1 MSDNTTLPPDEAEYD
16 RVIPIDLNQEM
27 QNSYIDYAMSVI
39 VGRALPEVRDG
50 MKPVQRRI
58 LYAMFDSGFLHNRS
72 YVKSA
77 RSVAETMGHYH
88 PHGDSAIYDTLVRMA
103 QPWTMRYPLVDGQG
117 NFGSAGNDPAAAMR
131 YTEARLT
138 SLAEEMLRDIREDV
152 VDFQPNYDG
161 KTNEPVVL
169 PSRVPQL
176 LMNGS
181 NGIAVGMATNI
192 PPHNLGEVAEAI
204 YWCLDNPDADEES
217 TLAAVMERIKG
228 PDFPTAGLIVG
239 DQGIKDAYTTG
250 RGSIRMRGKTSIEE
264 EGKRT
269 VIVITEL
276 PYQVNP
282 DNLVSSIAQQVSDGR
297 ISGIANIEDQTS
309 SRVGMRIV
317 VTLKRDAVAKVVLN
331 NLYKHSALQT
341 SFGANMLSIV
351 DGVPRTLRIDQL
363 VRIYVQHQ
371 LEVIVRRTTFRLR
384 KKEER
389 AHILRGLKKAIDML
403 DETIALIR
411 RSPSADE
418 ARVGLMD
425 LLDIDE
431 AQANAILEMQLRRLA
446 ALELQKI
453 LDELEQI
460 EIDIADLKDVLAK
473 PERQRAIVKEELSEI
488 VRKYGDERRTRIIP
502 ADGEISDE
510 DLIPEEDVVVTITET
525 GYAKRTK
532 TDLYRSQKRGG
543 KGVKGATLKQDEIV
557 KHFFVCST
565 HDTILFFTTKG
576 RVYRLKA
583 YDLPEANRTARGQHV
598 ANLLAFQPGERIA
611 QVIQLKSY
619 QDAPYLVLAT
629 RNGLV
634 KKSRL
639 EDYDSNRTGGLV
651 AINLKGDDE
660 LVGADLCSE
669 DDDLI
674 LVSEFGQS
682 IRFHATDDVLR
693 PMGRATSG
701 VYGMR
706 FNGDDSLLSMNV
718 VKEDQFLL
726 VATSGGYAKRTAME
740 DYPVQRRGGKGVLT
754 IQYDRRRGHLVGA
767 EVVAI
772 DDEIFAITSNGGI
785 IRTAAK
791 EVRKAGRQT
800 KGVRLMNLAEGDSLL
815 AIARNA
821 DRTPSTKK
829 TKQRRQRR

>member
-583 YDLPEANRTARGQHV
+583 YDLPEANRTDRGQHV
-598 ANLLAFQPGERIA
+598 ANLLAFQPGERTA

-740 DYPVQRRGGKGVLT
+740 DYPVQGRGGKGVLT

-821 DRTPSTKK
+821 DQDTIDEEN
-829 TKQRRQRR
+829 

>member
-1 MSDNTTLPPDEAEYD
+1 MSDNTTLPPDEETYD
-16 RVIPIDLNQEM
+16 RITPIDLNQEM

-39 VGRALPEVRDG
+39 VGRALPEARDG

-103 QPWTMRYPLVDGQG
+103 QPWTMRYPLIDGQG

-204 YWCLDNPDADEES
+204 YWCLDNPDADEAS
-217 TLAAVMERIKG
+217 TLDAVMERIKG

-269 VIVITEL
+269 IIVITEL

-297 ISGIANIEDQTS
+297 ISGIANIEDQSS

-317 VTLKRDAVAKVVLN
+317 ITLKRDAIAKVVLN

-341 SFGANMLSIV
+341 NFGANMLSIV

-363 VRIYVQHQ
+363 VRIYVRHQ
-371 LEVIVRRTTFRLR
+371 LEVIVRRTRFRLR

-453 LDELEQI
+453 LDELAQI

-473 PERQRAIVKEELSEI
+473 PERQRAIIKDELSDI

-502 ADGEISDE
+502 ADGELSDE

-565 HDTILFFTTKG
+565 HDLILFFTTKG

-598 ANLLAFQPGERIA
+598 ANLLAFQPEERIA

-660 LVGADLCSE
+660 LVGASLCSE
-669 DDDLI
+669 NDDLI
-674 LVSEFGQS
+674 LVSEYGQS

-706 FNGDDSLLSMNV
+706 FNGDDNLLSMNV
-718 VKEDQFLL
+718 VKENEFLL
-726 VATSGGYAKRTAME
+726 VATSGGYAKRTAMD
-740 DYPVQRRGGKGVLT
+740 DYPVQGRGGKGVLT
-754 IQYDRRRGHLVGA
+754 IQYDRRRGNLVGA
-767 EVVAI
+767 EVVSL
-772 DDEIFAITSNGGI
+772 DDEIFAITTGGGI

-800 KGVRLMNLAEGDSLL
+800 KGVRLMNLSDGDSLL

-821 DRTPSTKK
+821 DQEPEED
-829 TKQRRQRR
+829 

>member
-1 MSDNTTLPPDEAEYD
+1 MSDNTTLPPDEETYD
-16 RVIPIDLNQEM
+16 RITPIDLNQEM

-39 VGRALPEVRDG
+39 VGRALPEARDG

-103 QPWTMRYPLVDGQG
+103 QPWTMRYPLIDGQG

-204 YWCLDNPDADEES
+204 YWCLDNPDADEAS
-217 TLAAVMERIKG
+217 TLDAVMERIKG

-269 VIVITEL
+269 IIVITEL

-297 ISGIANIEDQTS
+297 ISGIANIEDQSS

-317 VTLKRDAVAKVVLN
+317 ITLKRDAIAKVVLN

-341 SFGANMLSIV
+341 NFGANMLSIV

-363 VRIYVQHQ
+363 VRIYVRHQ
-371 LEVIVRRTTFRLR
+371 LEVIVRRTRFRLR

-453 LDELEQI
+453 LDELAQI

-473 PERQRAIVKEELSEI
+473 PERQRAIIKDELSDI
-488 VRKYGDERRTRIIP
+488 IRKYGDERRTRIIP
-502 ADGEISDE
+502 ADGELSDE

-565 HDTILFFTTKG
+565 HDLILFFTAKG

-598 ANLLAFQPGERIA
+598 ANLLAFQPEERIA

-660 LVGADLCSE
+660 LVGASLCSE
-669 DDDLI
+669 NDDLI
-674 LVSEFGQS
+674 LVSEYGQS

-706 FNGDDSLLSMNV
+706 FNGDDNLLSMNV
-718 VKEDQFLL
+718 VKENEFLL
-726 VATSGGYAKRTAME
+726 VATSGGYAKRTAMD
-740 DYPVQRRGGKGVLT
+740 DYPVQGRGGKGVLT
-754 IQYDRRRGHLVGA
+754 IQYDRRRGSLVGA
-767 EVVAI
+767 EVVSL
-772 DDEIFAITSNGGI
+772 DDEIFAITTGGGI

-800 KGVRLMNLAEGDSLL
+800 KGVRLMNLSDGDSLL

-821 DRTPSTKK
+821 DQEPEEK
-829 TKQRRQRR
+829 

>member
-1 MSDNTTLPPDEAEYD
+1 MSDNTTLPPDEETYD
-16 RVIPIDLNQEM
+16 RITPIDLNQEM

-39 VGRALPEVRDG
+39 VGRALPEARDG

-103 QPWTMRYPLVDGQG
+103 QPWTMRYPLIDGQG

-204 YWCLDNPDADEES
+204 YWCLDNPDADEAS
-217 TLAAVMERIKG
+217 TLDAVMERIKG

-269 VIVITEL
+269 IIVITEL

-297 ISGIANIEDQTS
+297 ISGIANIEDQSS

-317 VTLKRDAVAKVVLN
+317 ITLKRDAIAKVVLN

-341 SFGANMLSIV
+341 NFGANMLSIV

-363 VRIYVQHQ
+363 VRIYVRHQ
-371 LEVIVRRTTFRLR
+371 LEVIVRRTRFRLR

-453 LDELEQI
+453 LDELAQI

-473 PERQRAIVKEELSEI
+473 PERQRAIIKDELSDI
-488 VRKYGDERRTRIIP
+488 IRKYGDERRTRIIP
-502 ADGEISDE
+502 ADGELSDE

-565 HDTILFFTTKG
+565 HDLILFFTAKG

-598 ANLLAFQPGERIA
+598 ANLLAFQPEERIA

-660 LVGADLCSE
+660 LVGASLCSE
-669 DDDLI
+669 NDDLI
-674 LVSEFGQS
+674 LVSEYGQS

-706 FNGDDSLLSMNV
+706 FNGDDNLLSMNV
-718 VKEDQFLL
+718 VKENEFLL
-726 VATSGGYAKRTAME
+726 VATSGGYAKRTAMD
-740 DYPVQRRGGKGVLT
+740 DYPVQGRGGKGVLT
-754 IQYDRRRGHLVGA
+754 IQYDRRRGNLVGA
-767 EVVAI
+767 EVVSL
-772 DDEIFAITSNGGI
+772 DDEIFAITTGGGI

-800 KGVRLMNLAEGDSLL
+800 KGVRLMNLSDGDSLL

-821 DRTPSTKK
+821 DQEPEEK
-829 TKQRRQRR
+829 

>member
-1 MSDNTTLPPDEAEYD
+1 MSDNTTLPPDEETYD
-16 RVIPIDLNQEM
+16 RITPIDLNQEM

-39 VGRALPEVRDG
+39 VGRALPEARDG
-50 MKPVQRRI
+50 MTPVQRRI

-103 QPWTMRYPLVDGQG
+103 QPWTMRYPLIDGQG

-740 DYPVQRRGGKGVLT
+740 DYPVQGRGGKGVLT

-821 DRTPSTKK
+821 DQDTIDEEN
-829 TKQRRQRR
+829 